1 MRYIVHFTENSVLS
15 NDEYKSWMASFG
27 ESVEHIIVNGSGP
40 CLPHMEA
47 VYRINVILNH
57 ICPKLFP
64 PLHPKGFNGTI
75 QQVITEFDNAWYRL
89 VSDVSTFSKKY
100 ACRM

>member
-1 MRYIVHFTENSVLS
+1 
-15 NDEYKSWMASFG
+15 MASFG

-47 VYRINVILNH
+47 MYRINVILNH

-64 PLHPKGFNGTI
+64 PLYPKGFNGTI
-75 QQVITEFDNAWYRL
+75 QQVITGFNRSA
-89 VSDVSTFSKKY
+89 SDHSLIFVFFFEKL
-100 ACRM
+100 RV